1 MTDLLPAISWTD
13 ALLLAALLLSIL
25 VGVVRGFVFE
35 AASLL
40 GWIVAWFA
48 AQYLAPELAPHLP
61 VGARGS
67 ALNLGASFAIVFIAA
82 LLVWGGVA
90 WLLRLLIRATPLS
103 LVDRVLGA
111 AFGFLRGAVLLLAV
125 AVVVGLTPWA
135 KSSAW
140 QQSHGA
146 AILGGT
152 LDTLHP
158 WLPPQVSGF
167 LRRA

>member
-1 MTDLLPAISWTD
+1 MDLLPAITWTD
-13 ALLLAALLLSIL
+13 GLLLAVLLLSVL

-40 GWIVAWFA
+40 GWVVAWFA
-48 AQYLAPELAPHLP
+48 AQWLAPELAPHLP

-67 ALNLGASFAIVFIAA
+67 ALNLGASFALVFIAA
-82 LLVWGGVA
+82 LLVWSLVA
-90 WLLRLLIRATPLS
+90 WLLRLLVRATPLS

-111 AFGFLRGAVLLLAV
+111 GFGFLRGAVLLLAV
-125 AVVVGLTPWA
+125 AVVVGLTPWGQ
-135 KSSAW
+135 SSAW
-140 QQSHGA
+140 RQSRGA

-158 WLPPQVSGF
+158 LLPPQLSGF